1 MSKRRAVRNRWMRLP
16 VAPLAV
22 CVMLTAHWAT
32 GEELAPVTR
41 IRLKTGAVLADETRP
56 FDADLWRVATLVG
69 ADEESLTIRLDGRR
83 VSVRLA
89 RTDVTGLQVKRGH
102 ARGKGAIT
110 GAIVGLVGGF
120 GLAAIENQQ
129 CESAGEW
136 FCGLAWGLPVFTVPV
151 GALIGFV
158 LAPARWVE
166 ASPRT
171 LRVGVTPVQGGVRV
185 GARIT
190 F

>member
-1 MSKRRAVRNRWMRLP
+1 MSKAKAVGNRWMRWP

-22 CVMLTAHWAT
+22 CVLLTAQWAA
-32 GEELAPVTR
+32 GEEPAPVTR

-56 FDADLWRVATLVG
+56 LDADLWRVGSLVG

-89 RTDVTGLQVKRGH
+89 RTDVSGLQVKRGH

-110 GAIVGLVGGF
+110 GAIVGLVAGF
-120 GLAAIENQQ
+120 GLAAVENQR

-136 FCGLAWGLPVFTVPV
+136 FCDLAWGLPLFTVPV
-151 GALIGFV
+151 GALIGLV
-158 LAPARWVE
+158 LAPARWTE

-171 LRVGVTPVQGGVRV
+171 LQVGVTPVQGGVRV